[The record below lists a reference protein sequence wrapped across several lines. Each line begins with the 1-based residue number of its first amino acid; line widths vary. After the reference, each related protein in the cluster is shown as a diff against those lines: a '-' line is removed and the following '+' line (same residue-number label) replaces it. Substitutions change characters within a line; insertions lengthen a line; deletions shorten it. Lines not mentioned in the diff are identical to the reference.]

1 MRKEKGMMAEERMMA
16 GVLLWEWEDDWR
28 MQGQKIDNYAEL
40 EDRSTTQSTRRKR
53 EGNARKEMNALKLLL
68 SY

>member
-1 MRKEKGMMAEERMMA
+1 MMAEERMMA

-28 MQGQKIDNYAEL
+28 MQRQKIGNYAVF
-40 EDRSTTQSTRRKR
+40 EDRGTTQTTREKT
-53 EGNARKEMNALKLLL
+53 EGNARKEGNALKLLL